1 MIRSFLHE
9 LKAAQARTGSCARA
23 LCAGLPGSTI
33 RRWQQRQRDAKSLL
47 DTPGPKKN
55 RTPDWPLILAQVK
68 SLDHGRRRTHDTT
81 ALYQEHRDELSRRQ
95 CQQLVQEERDRQLDH
110 MKRIHWLRPGTAWS
124 IDATHYQGS
133 QLVPLHDLASRYR
146 FAPLVCSR
154 EDGRQIAAFLDHAFR
169 QNGAP
174 LLLKRDNGSPFNC
187 EQVNAVLA
195 QHGVLPLNSPPHYP
209 RYNGAMEKSLGDF
222 KRRLSSRLI
231 TPAEDRL
238 LAAAVEATTHELNH
252 QPRRCLQGKTAC
264 EIYHNE
270 DLRLRLDPRIRRR
283 ILRLLEAE
291 FCQNVQ
297 LMAAEDH
304 HALATVWRVTVQS
317 WLVRQGLISV
327 GHQPKPNPIVST
339 IFPKKWSH
347 N

>member
-9 LKAAQARTGSCARA
+9 LKVAQARTGSCARA

-33 RRWQQRQRDAKSLL
+33 RRWQQRQRQGLPLL
-47 DTPGPKKN
+47 QTPGPKKN
-55 RTPDWPLILAQVK
+55 QPPDWPLILTQVK
-68 SLDHGRRRTHDTT
+68 SLDHGRRRSHGATV
-81 ALYQEHRDELSRRQ
+81 LYQEHRLEISRRHG
-95 CQQLVQEERDRQLDH
+95 QQLVRQERDRQLDH

-133 QLVPLHDLASRYR
+133 HLVPLHDLASRYR

-154 EDGRQIAAFLDHAFR
+154 EDGAQIAAFLDHAFR
-169 QNGAP
+169 EHGAP

-187 EQVNAVLA
+187 QQVNAVLA

-209 RYNGAMEKSLGDF
+209 RYNGAMEKSIGDF
-222 KRRLSSRLI
+222 KRRLSARLL
-231 TPAEDRL
+231 TPAEDRW
-238 LAAAVEATTHELNH
+238 LAAAVETTTHELNH
-252 QPRRCLQGKTAC
+252 RPRRCLQGKTAC
-264 EIYHNE
+264 EIYH
-270 DLRLRLDPRIRRR
+270 DADLHLRLERRIRRR

-291 FCQNVQ
+291 FCRNVQ
-297 LMAAEDH
+297 LMAAEDQ

-327 GHQPKPNPIVST
+327 GHQPKPNQIVST